1 MTSDSSRDRNETMQ
15 ILRPQLTLVEQVYEA
30 ILSQIESGR
39 YDGDTRLVQE
49 EIAETLGVSRQPVRQ
64 ALLLL
69 QTEGVLTNAPGRG
82 QRVVSLEAAKVRH
95 LYEIRASL
103 DALASRK
110 AAEHGSARA
119 RAEGS
124 ALIARGRAAV
134 QADSISEMIAA
145 DMAFHHFLYA
155 LSGNPLIA
163 ETAASHWSYL
173 RCVMGAVLMTATT
186 PPAIWDQHEA
196 ILQAVIR
203 GDAVEAERLAREHI
217 EHASVG
223 VLGNMKAALSR
234 QETTRSAA

>member
-1 MTSDSSRDRNETMQ
+1 MQ

-39 YDGDTRLVQE
+39 YGGDARLVQE
-49 EIAETLGVSRQPVRQ
+49 EVAETLGVSRQPVRQ

-69 QTEGVLTNAPGRG
+69 RNEGVLMSAPGRG
-82 QRVVSLEAAKVRH
+82 LMVVPLEANKVRH
-95 LYEIRASL
+95 LYDIRASL

-110 AAEHGSARA
+110 AAERGRERA
-119 RAEGS
+119 RAEGP
-124 ALIARGRAAV
+124 AFITRGRAAV
-134 QADSISEMIAA
+134 NAASISEMIAA
-145 DMAFHHFLYA
+145 DMAFHHFLYE

-186 PPAIWDQHEA
+186 PREIWDQHDD

-203 GDAVEAERLAREHI
+203 GDAPAAERLASEHI
-217 EHASVG
+217 EHAAVG
-223 VLGNMKAALSR
+223 VLKNLNEVLEKREA
-234 QETTRSAA
+234 TRSAA